1 MAKEILL
8 IRLLPY
14 QKQRLHNLAEVTG
27 KTQTELV
34 SEAITILLG
43 QYREMGVL
51 NEKTTLDKT
60 MDRRVA

>member
-1 MAKEILL
+1 MAKEILVV
-8 IRLLPY
+8 RLLSY
-14 QKQRLHNLAEVTG
+14 QKQRLHNLAEATG

-43 QYREMGVL
+43 QYRKMGVL

>member
-1 MAKEILL
+1 MAKEVLTV
-8 IRLLPY
+8 RLLPY
-14 QKQRLHNLAEVTG
+14 QKQRLHNLAEATG

-43 QYREMGVL
+43 QYRKMGVL